1 VEAGRVL
8 ANELLRP
15 DPDGIPRFTGLRP
28 RTADRLRAAGWEPP
42 AWHAGSLAAV
52 GWEQGR

>member
-15 DPDGIPRFTGLRP
+15 DPDGTPTFTGLRP
-28 RTADRLRAAGWEPP
+28 RTTERLRAAGWEPP
-42 AWHAGSLAAV
+42 ASSLAAV
-52 GWEQGR
+52 GWDGEHR